1 MSWKE
6 RTELLLGVEAVS
18 MLSKT
23 HILIAGLGGVGGA
36 AAEMLVRA
44 GIGEITIIDADTIHE
59 SNRNR
64 QLIALADNNG
74 RGKADE
80 WHKRLLAINPELNV
94 HVIDEFIRDEAIPA
108 LLENKYD
115 FVVDAIDTLAPK
127 VFLIYHT
134 IKKGYP
140 IVSSLGSGSKLAPE
154 LIQICDI
161 SKTYNCKLGF
171 YVRKRLHKLGIYSG
185 FDVVFSPEPQKEN
198 TIIADESNEAVKSTI
213 GTISYMPNAFGMFLA
228 SVVIRRLLK
237 IEINNQ

>member
-1 MSWKE
+1 
-6 RTELLLGVEAVS
+6 
-18 MLSKT
+18 
-23 HILIAGLGGVGGA
+23 
-36 AAEMLVRA
+36 
-44 GIGEITIIDADTIHE
+44 
-59 SNRNR
+59 
-64 QLIALADNNG
+64 
-74 RGKADE
+74 
-80 WHKRLLAINPELNV
+80 
-94 HVIDEFIRDEAIPA
+94 
-108 LLENKYD
+108 
-115 FVVDAIDTLAPK
+115 
-127 VFLIYHT
+127 
-134 IKKGYP
+134 
-140 IVSSLGSGSKLAPE
+140 LAPE